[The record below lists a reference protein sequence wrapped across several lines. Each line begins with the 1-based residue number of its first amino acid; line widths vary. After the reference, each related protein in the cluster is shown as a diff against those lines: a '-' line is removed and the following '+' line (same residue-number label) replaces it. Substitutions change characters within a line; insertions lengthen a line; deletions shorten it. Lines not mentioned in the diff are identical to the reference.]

1 MGEGNLSM
9 SKLAGGAFSIMAKPA
24 GPRCNQCCKY
34 CFYREKD
41 FLLSEKAK
49 NLRMSSTVLRS
60 YIEQMISLIQDGDEV
75 RFTWQGGEPLLCG
88 IDFFEEAVELQQQFK
103 GNHSIFNALQ
113 TNGSLI
119 TTTFARFFKRN
130 NFLIGLSLDGPE
142 SIHNYYRHGFGE
154 VSTYQQAMHGLEC
167 LKKEG
172 VEFNVLVTVNR
183 VNQESPE
190 EIYDFLRAQG
200 VTYMQFIPIVER
212 QPLSGKQRLLEMNE
226 KEPWKIAPWSV
237 TPKEFGNFLWRLFR
251 HWLERGDLGKVSIQT
266 FEALAAYKMGY
277 GAPVCVFSPLCG
289 QTPILEMNGDLFCC
303 DHYVETPW
311 RLGNILEEPLR
322 NLLESRK
329 LSDFSRLKSILP
341 QQCKSC
347 SILNW
352 CQGDCPKHRFSL
364 SHKKDG
370 VNESYL
376 CKSYRYFYQ
385 HASPLMDQI
394 LFFGKDEIS

>member
-24 GPRCNQCCKY
+24 GPRCNQCCEY

-190 EIYDFLRAQG
+190 EIYDFLKILKM
-200 VTYMQFIPIVER
+200 VYMYNPDMEHCKMYASNKNSTNTIVFDAKKGFNVHIS
-212 QPLSGKQRLLEMNE
+212 LNE
-226 KEPWKIAPWSV
+226 NTKVITIKI
-237 TPKEFGNFLWRLFR
+237 
-251 HWLERGDLGKVSIQT
+251 
-266 FEALAAYKMGY
+266 
-277 GAPVCVFSPLCG
+277 
-289 QTPILEMNGDLFCC
+289 
-303 DHYVETPW
+303 
-311 RLGNILEEPLR
+311 LR
-322 NLLESRK
+322 
-329 LSDFSRLKSILP
+329 LSDIVSKKAMGSEMSFRDGEAIISDINEENLFINIINYIMDSTVDLLKYYY
-341 QQCKSC
+341 K
-347 SILNW
+347 NKRR
-352 CQGDCPKHRFSL
+352 G
-364 SHKKDG
+364 
-370 VNESYL
+370 Y
-376 CKSYRYFYQ
+376 
-385 HASPLMDQI
+385 
-394 LFFGKDEIS
+394 